1 MTPIDFRNATFES
14 LRARLNVAR
23 SNVYEA
29 WLTHGPCTTRQL
41 AIASGIDL
49 LTLRPRTTELYQ
61 LGLVTLAPDSQRESP
76 SVALAKEGHE
86 GIYIARTQ
94 PDWETWREFQ
104 HRPAETVQAQLI

>member
-14 LRARLNVAR
+14 LRAHLNVAR

-61 LGLVTLAPDSQRESP
+61 LGLVTLIDDAVKP
-76 SVALAKEGHE
+76 SSDCHE
-86 GIYIARTQ
+86 GIYAARDQSTWDQ
-94 PDWETWREFQ
+94 WRATET
-104 HRPAETVQAQLI
+104 RPAETVQAQLI